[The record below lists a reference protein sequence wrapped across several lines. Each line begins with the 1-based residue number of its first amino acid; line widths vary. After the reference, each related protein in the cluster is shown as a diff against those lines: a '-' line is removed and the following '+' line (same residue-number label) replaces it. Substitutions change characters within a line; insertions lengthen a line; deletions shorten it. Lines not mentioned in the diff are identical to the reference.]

1 MMQFNFLTSLIVF
14 VVILLPLFIFL
25 IYKVRTRVI
34 VERHKII
41 SLSFAHITLLLIT
54 TIIILIIGSAISII
68 YGDLHIFYLSAIAF
82 MVNLLIITLFTNI
95 NYSRRLRIYLL
106 NVIIVTITYTL
117 TISAINNFYPYAND
131 STRDIVAT
139 YKIIESGFIYEAQ
152 GILKKTEP
160 YYATLPAFPFLLG
173 YLTLIIGDINFAYL
187 IIGIIQ
193 LLGIILGVFILLLII
208 SKYNI
213 VNNNTSKNTISHNNY
228 LTRSMPFIGSLLI
241 IGLPYGFFTITA
253 TQPQSISLLLTISA
267 LYLFVTLIKNVSKSV
282 ILIFT
287 IVVLTANI
295 YHAIIS
301 ILLFIFII
309 GLVLY
314 SYNTKKISAVYIS
327 AIVIF
332 TSLLI
337 TIYWYEPSSIL
348 RINTQFNRI
357 INALQ
362 ATSITSSIT
371 TSGEYLSEG
380 FRFYA
385 YSFALLLAAMLALLC
400 VWILNKFKLVIINNK
415 YVFSSFNIY
424 FVILIITLMSL
435 AFISVMANP
444 SQTGG
449 LGRYLFGQGAIFILS
464 LIIVSNILTIIM
476 YINKKILIVILCLI
490 FIYSLSGL
498 TQPYWNPDYT
508 FTTYSSYINYENIKT
523 IYNAVNKDDIVY
535 LTSNIP
541 IIYKPVESTDY
552 LIKLGE
558 LKSDYTHWVNR
569 FLNGEPLFHKISLP
583 SQSVINFL
591 SKERSDIIE
600 ANTNFNVIFM
610 SNRHVTFYT
619 TPSMIRN

>member
-1 MMQFNFLTSLIVF
+1 
-14 VVILLPLFIFL
+14 
-25 IYKVRTRVI
+25 
-34 VERHKII
+34 
-41 SLSFAHITLLLIT
+41 
-54 TIIILIIGSAISII
+54 
-68 YGDLHIFYLSAIAF
+68 

-95 NYSRRLRIYLL
+95 NYSRRLRIYLF

-131 STRDIVAT
+131 STRDVIAT

-160 YYATLPAFPFLLG
+160 YYATLPAFPLLLG

-213 VNNNTSKNTISHNNY
+213 VINKTSKNIIMINNY
-228 LTRSMPFIGSLLI
+228 LIRSMPFIGSLLI

-267 LYLFVTLIKNVSKSV
+267 LYLFVILINNVSIKSV

-287 IVVLTANI
+287 IVVLIANI
-295 YHAIIS
+295 YHALIS

-309 GLVLY
+309 GSVLY
-314 SYNTKKISAVYIS
+314 SYSTKKISAMYIS
-327 AIVIF
+327 SIVIF
-332 TSLLI
+332 TSVLI
-337 TIYWYEPSSIL
+337 IIYWYEPSSIL
-348 RINTQFNRI
+348 RINTQLNRI
-357 INALQ
+357 IDALQ
-362 ATSITSSIT
+362 ATSIATSIAS
-371 TSGEYLSEG
+371 SGEYLSEG
-380 FRFYA
+380 FKFYA
-385 YSFALLLAAMLALLC
+385 YSFALLLATMLALLC
-400 VWILNKFKLVIINNK
+400 VWILNKFKLIIINNK
-415 YVFSSFNIY
+415 YIFSSFNIY
-424 FVILIITLMSL
+424 FVILIITVMSL

-476 YINKKILIVILCLI
+476 YNKKILIFCLI

-508 FTTYSSYINYENIKT
+508 FTAYSSYINYENIK
-523 IYNAVNKDDIVY
+523 IVYNVINKDDIVY
-535 LTSNIP
+535 LTANIP

-552 LIKLGE
+552 LIKLSE

-569 FLNGEPLFHKISLP
+569 FLNGEPLFHKISLS

-591 SKERSDIIE
+591 SKGRSDIIE
-600 ANTNFNVIFM
+600 NSNNFNVIFM
-610 SNRHVTFYT
+610 SNRHIAFYT

>member
-1 MMQFNFLTSLIVF
+1 MIQFNFLTSLIVF

-25 IYKVRTRVI
+25 IYKVRSRVI
-34 VERHKII
+34 VERYKII
-41 SLSFAHITLLLIT
+41 PLDFTHITLLLIAAV
-54 TIIILIIGSAISII
+54 IILIIGSAISILH
-68 YGDLHIFYLSAIAF
+68 GDLHIFYLSAMAF
-82 MVNLLIITLFTNI
+82 LVNLLIITLFTNI
-95 NYSRRLRIYLL
+95 NYSRRLKIYLL
-106 NVIIVTITYTL
+106 NVIIVTVTYTL
-117 TISAINNFYPYAND
+117 TTSAINNFYPYAND

-160 YYATLPAFPFLLG
+160 YYATLPAFPLLLG

-208 SKYNI
+208 SKYI
-213 VNNNTSKNTISHNNY
+213 VNNKTSKNTIYHNNY

-267 LYLFVTLIKNVSKSV
+267 LYLFVILINNVSIKSV

-287 IVVLTANI
+287 IVVLIANI
-295 YHAIIS
+295 YHALIS

-309 GLVLY
+309 GSVLY
-314 SYNTKKISAVYIS
+314 SYNTKKISVVYIS
-327 AIVIF
+327 SIVIF
-332 TSLLI
+332 TSVLI
-337 TIYWYEPSSIL
+337 MIYWYEPSSIL

-357 INALQ
+357 INALL

-380 FRFYA
+380 FKFYA
-385 YSFALLLAAMLALLC
+385 YSFALLLAIMLALLC
-400 VWILNKFKLVIINNK
+400 VLILNKFKLIIINNK
-415 YVFSSFNIY
+415 YVFSPFNIY

-476 YINKKILIVILCLI
+476 YNKKILILCLI

-508 FTTYSSYINYENIKT
+508 FTAYSSYINYENIKT
-523 IYNAVNKDDIVY
+523 IYNVINKDDIVY

-541 IIYKPVESTDY
+541 IIYKPLESTDY

-569 FLNGEPLFHKISLP
+569 FINGEPLFHKISLP

-591 SKERSDIIE
+591 SKGRSDIIE
-600 ANTNFNVIFM
+600 DSNNFNVIFM
-610 SNRHVTFYT
+610 SNRHIAFYT

>member
-1 MMQFNFLTSLIVF
+1 MIQFNFLTSLIVF

-25 IYKVRTRVI
+25 IYKVRSRVI
-34 VERHKII
+34 VERYKII
-41 SLSFAHITLLLIT
+41 PLDFTHITLLLIAAV
-54 TIIILIIGSAISII
+54 IILIIGSAISILH
-68 YGDLHIFYLSAIAF
+68 GDLHIFYLSAMAF
-82 MVNLLIITLFTNI
+82 LVNLLIITLFTNI
-95 NYSRRLRIYLL
+95 NYSRRLKIYLL
-106 NVIIVTITYTL
+106 NVIIVTVTYTL
-117 TISAINNFYPYAND
+117 TTSAINNFYPYAND

-160 YYATLPAFPFLLG
+160 YYATLPAFPLLLG

-208 SKYNI
+208 SKYI
-213 VNNNTSKNTISHNNY
+213 VNNKTSKNTIYHDNY

-267 LYLFVTLIKNVSKSV
+267 LYLFVILINNVSIKSV

-287 IVVLTANI
+287 IVVLIANI
-295 YHAIIS
+295 YHALIS

-309 GLVLY
+309 GSVLY
-314 SYNTKKISAVYIS
+314 SYNTKKISVVYIS
-327 AIVIF
+327 SIVIF
-332 TSLLI
+332 TSVLI
-337 TIYWYEPSSIL
+337 MIYWYEPSSIL

-357 INALQ
+357 INALL

-380 FRFYA
+380 FKFYA
-385 YSFALLLAAMLALLC
+385 YSFALLLAIMLALLC
-400 VWILNKFKLVIINNK
+400 VLILNKFKLIIINNK
-415 YVFSSFNIY
+415 YVFSPFNIY

-476 YINKKILIVILCLI
+476 YNKKILILCLI

-508 FTTYSSYINYENIKT
+508 FTAYSSYINYENIKT
-523 IYNAVNKDDIVY
+523 IYNVINKDDIVY

-541 IIYKPVESTDY
+541 IIYKPLESTDY

-569 FLNGEPLFHKISLP
+569 FINGEPLFHKISLP

-591 SKERSDIIE
+591 SKGRSDIIE
-600 ANTNFNVIFM
+600 DSNNFNVIFM
-610 SNRHVTFYT
+610 SNRHIAFYT